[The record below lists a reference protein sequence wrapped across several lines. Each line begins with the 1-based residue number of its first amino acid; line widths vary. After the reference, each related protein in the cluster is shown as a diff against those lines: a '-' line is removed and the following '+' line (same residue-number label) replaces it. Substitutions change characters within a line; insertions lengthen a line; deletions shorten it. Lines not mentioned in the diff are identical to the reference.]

1 MAFLPLGNARH
12 FVASRSPEEIA
23 KRMREDAALVDADE
37 RCSWIAFHLPQRNT
51 SEALAIATHL
61 VPSPGL
67 SDDVKN
73 LVYENLVSKLRRH
86 LGQDGPPR
94 NEPVFAANEPPNRI
108 PISDL
113 ATALKVLTHL
123 QHDRLIEPSTSVS
136 TLASWLQKRT
146 APPTPPDTPEREPT
160 PTEGDKTAKPAPA
173 PPPPPRIPRK
183 RLCYI
188 CRLAVTH
195 PHPTHPS
202 LCLPCG
208 AFNLSRSQ
216 LSTPP
221 RLALAPTFTALVTGA
236 RVNLGYRTALR
247 LLRCGARVIAT
258 TRYPR
263 DAVARYGREGDYE
276 AWKARLKVVGA
287 DFRSARDAF
296 EVVGAARRC
305 LREWAGEG
313 EGRLDLLV
321 NNAAQTLTDSVSKE
335 RGAVRREEELE
346 KEVGEGKG
354 LIEGSYRARVR
365 GGAVPVALEGVEKGM
380 TGFEGTEERAEM
392 AGVEMPLETA
402 NGACTE
408 IETYTKS
415 SWVQSLFEIP
425 YEDVISA
432 HAVNTFVPLILCR
445 ELLPLMGGA
454 KDPSGHSDAG
464 PLLDKPEGYIINVSS
479 REGIFE
485 DRTNSTAKGGK
496 HVHTNMSKAA
506 LNMITETESATAW
519 QTRRVAM
526 NTVDPGYMSAAPE
539 YEDAFD
545 GIRPI
550 GWEDGA
556 GRVLWPVSMGEM
568 EGEAI
573 WGRFLKHYGAVHVD
587 PGAGRG

>member
-23 KRMREDAALVDADE
+23 KRMREDAALVDTDE

-61 VPSPGL
+61 VPSPDL

-86 LGQDGPPR
+86 LDQDWPPR

-123 QHDRLIEPSTSVS
+123 QHDRLIEPSTPVS
-136 TLASWLQKRT
+136 TLTSWLQKRT
-146 APPTPPDTPEREPT
+146 AAPTPPDTPEREPT
-160 PTEGDKTAKPAPA
+160 PTEGGNASKPAP
-173 PPPPPRIPRK
+173 
-183 RLCYI
+183 
-188 CRLAVTH
+188 
-195 PHPTHPS
+195 
-202 LCLPCG
+202 
-208 AFNLSRSQ
+208 
-216 LSTPP
+216 
-221 RLALAPTFTALVTGA
+221 
-236 RVNLGYRTALR
+236 
-247 LLRCGARVIAT
+247 
-258 TRYPR
+258 
-263 DAVARYGREGDYE
+263 
-276 AWKARLKVVGA
+276 
-287 DFRSARDAF
+287 
-296 EVVGAARRC
+296 
-305 LREWAGEG
+305 
-313 EGRLDLLV
+313 
-321 NNAAQTLTDSVSKE
+321 
-335 RGAVRREEELE
+335 
-346 KEVGEGKG
+346 
-354 LIEGSYRARVR
+354 
-365 GGAVPVALEGVEKGM
+365 
-380 TGFEGTEERAEM
+380 
-392 AGVEMPLETA
+392 
-402 NGACTE
+402 
-408 IETYTKS
+408 
-415 SWVQSLFEIP
+415 SLFEIP

-445 ELLPLMGGA
+445 ELLPLMGGT
-454 KDPSGHSDAG
+454 KDPSGHSDTG

-556 GRVLWPVSMGEM
+556 GRVLWPVAMGEM